1 MSNLAKKNNF
11 ILLQPL
17 KRALIRMGAPAPLA
31 SALITDSMENSLSY
45 LVLNYLKRAKTQ
57 AKIEFDKL
65 CNDVSKY
72 SISFNIVI

>member
-1 MSNLAKKNNF
+1 
-11 ILLQPL
+11 
-17 KRALIRMGAPAPLA
+17 MGAPAPLA

-72 SISFNIVI
+72 SIPFNIVI